1 MRSQEWNGPGR
12 RLSADAPQ
20 PPHQPWYA
28 LYTRAR
34 HEKKVDR
41 LLRLRDFEVFLP
53 LVPRQ
58 RQWHDR
64 KKVVDWP
71 LFPGYVFARFGL
83 AATAQVLG
91 TPGVAT
97 VVRQDGAPAPIPDA
111 EIENIR
117 RLAALVPEIESLPE
131 PTPMVRR
138 GQFVHITRGAF
149 KGVHG
154 VVVQHRGGGKVLI
167 QIGLEVIAQG
177 IKIEIEE
184 ASLREIRAAS

>member
-1 MRSQEWNGPGR
+1 
-12 RLSADAPQ
+12 
-20 PPHQPWYA
+20 

-58 RQWHDR
+58 SQWHDR

-83 AATAQVLG
+83 DATAQVLG

-97 VVRQDGAPAPIPDA
+97 VVRQDGAPAAIPDA
-111 EIENIR
+111 EIENVR
-117 RLAALVPEIESLPE
+117 RLASVFSETGALPE

-138 GQFVHITRGAF
+138 GQHALITRGPF

-154 VVVQHRGGGKVLI
+154 VVVQHRGGGKVLV
-167 QIGLEVIAQG
+167 QIGVEVIGQG
-177 IKIEIEE
+177 IKIEIDE
-184 ASLREIRAAS
+184 ASLSELERVGT

>member
-1 MRSQEWNGPGR
+1 LR
-12 RLSADAPQ
+12 REAGDGVDGLVFADGVRDVPPQ
-20 PPHQPWYA
+20 WYA

-41 LLRLRDFEVFLP
+41 LLRLRQFEVFLP

-64 KKVVDWP
+64 KKIVDWP

-83 AATAQVLG
+83 DATAQVLG

-97 VVRQDGAPAPIPDA
+97 VVRQDGAPAPIPEL
-111 EIENIR
+111 EIANVR
-117 RLAALVPEIESLPE
+117 RLASVVSETGSLPE

-138 GQFVHITRGAF
+138 GERARIMRGPF
-149 KGVHG
+149 SGVHG
-154 VVVQHRGGGKVLI
+154 VVLQHRGGGKVLL
-167 QIGLEVIAQG
+167 QIGLEVIGQG
-177 IKIEIEE
+177 VKIEIEE
-184 ASLREIRAAS
+184 ANLREIRSAV